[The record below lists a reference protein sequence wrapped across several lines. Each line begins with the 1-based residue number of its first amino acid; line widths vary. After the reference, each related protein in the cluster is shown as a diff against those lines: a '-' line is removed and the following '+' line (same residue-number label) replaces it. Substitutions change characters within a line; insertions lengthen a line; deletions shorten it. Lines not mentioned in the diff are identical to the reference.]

1 MKQTTDSFDT
11 LTALYELVPESTLLA
26 PLADNVRKRFEMA
39 LQLMHRTLSERL
51 TWEQIASRSAI
62 SPFHFHRQFTQL
74 FNETP
79 GQYLHRIRL
88 QYAISQ
94 LLMSRNSTITHIA
107 LSSGYSSSQALAK
120 ALKRETGYQAK
131 QIKAFGQ
138 TGTPDET
145 IALLSKLAHPSQHRT
160 CEVVQPPIEQQLA
173 SSMPCELIWFPARG
187 IYTQTAHR
195 GDWHSLFN
203 QHGQQTAKMLCA
215 TPVLELDRPW
225 HDITSV
231 TGKWRTPPEPNDHLI
246 AEGYYLCTKVRVASD
261 IAYLNALESLF
272 RQAELFGYHL
282 DNHGSL
288 IEILL
293 DMDTRITGTASFH
306 FQIPVQLAQMQDE

>member
-1 MKQTTDSFDT
+1 MKQTADSFDIST
-11 LTALYELVPESTLLA
+11 SLYELVPESTLLA

-39 LQLMHRTLSERL
+39 LQLMHSTLSDRL
-51 TWEQIASRSAI
+51 TWEQIANRSAI

-74 FNETP
+74 FHETP

-94 LLMSRNSTITHIA
+94 LLMSRNSSITHIA

-131 QIKAFGQ
+131 QVKALGQ

-160 CEVVQPPIEQQLA
+160 SEVVQPPIEQQLA

-195 GDWHSLFN
+195 GDWHRLFDH
-203 QHGQQTAKMLCA
+203 HGQQTAKMLCA

-231 TGKWRTPPEPNDHLI
+231 TGKWRTPPEQSDHVI
-246 AEGYYLCTKVRVASD
+246 SEGYYLCAKVRVASD

-272 RQAELFGYHL
+272 RQAELLGYHL
-282 DNHGSL
+282 DNNGSL

-293 DMDTRITGTASFH
+293 DMDTRLTGTAGFN
-306 FQIPVQLAQMQDE
+306 FRIPVQLAIT

>member
-1 MKQTTDSFDT
+1 MKQTADSFDIST
-11 LTALYELVPESTLLA
+11 SLYELVPESTLLA

-39 LQLMHRTLSERL
+39 LQLMHSTLSDRL

-74 FNETP
+74 FHETP

-94 LLMSRNSTITHIA
+94 LLMSQNSSITQIA

-131 QIKAFGQ
+131 QIKALGQ
-138 TGTPDET
+138 TGTPDQT
-145 IALLSKLAHPSQHRT
+145 IALLRKLAHPSQHRT
-160 CEVVQPPIEQQLA
+160 SEVVQPPIEQQLA

-195 GDWHSLFN
+195 GDWHRLFDH
-203 QHGQQTAKMLCA
+203 HGQQTARMLCA

-225 HDITSV
+225 HDMTSV
-231 TGKWRTPPEPNDHLI
+231 TGKWRTPPEQSDQVI
-246 AEGYYLCTKVRVASD
+246 SEGYYLCAKVRVASD

-272 RQAELFGYHL
+272 RQAEWLGYDL
-282 DNHGSL
+282 DNNGSL

-293 DMDTRITGTASFH
+293 DMDTRFTGTAGFH
-306 FQIPVQLAQMQDE
+306 FQIPVQLAHMQDE